1 MNVNGVGESRYAQY
15 ASFEEPE
22 VTPESSPISALLLD
36 GDIGAQIAALTIR
49 SAQNQRELYGRIQV
63 AEEAAIGREEAA
75 HVAELHAKADHVR
88 MAGYIEGGFTMAG
101 GGCKMAGSFAAAGSA
116 RDRWNGAATISD
128 GAGSFLASPS
138 KGAQGDADARAAQ
151 HEFAAARH
159 KRALE
164 SASDAYREGGDLL
177 EKAIEFYKANQ
188 QSESDA
194 ASASARRA

>member
-1 MNVNGVGESRYAQY
+1 MSINGVGGARYTQY

-22 VTPESSPISALLLD
+22 VQPESSPSSALLLD

-49 SAQNQRELYGRIQV
+49 SAQNQRELHGRIQV
-63 AEEAAIGREEAA
+63 AEEAAMGREEAA

-88 MAGYIEGGFTMAG
+88 MAGYIEGGFKMVS
-101 GGCKMAGSFAAAGSA
+101 GGCKIEGSFAAADSG
-116 RDRWNGAATISD
+116 RDRWDGASKISD

-138 KGAQGDADARAAQ
+138 KGAQVDADARAAQ

-177 EKAIEFYKANQ
+177 DKAIEFYKANQ

-194 ASASARRA
+194 ASASARRT